1 VLARHAEEVRV
12 ARESERRMKERAQK
26 LDKKLKEKED
36 DLHCKDKLL
45 AKLKSLVEDKS
56 LPERDDLSQKLTRV
70 TDELTAATEKIK
82 ACT

>member
-1 VLARHAEEVRV
+1 MARHAEEVRV

-36 DLHCKDKLL
+36 DIHRKDKLL
-45 AKLKSLVEDKS
+45 TKLKSLVEDKS

-70 TDELTAATEKIK
+70 TDELAAAAEKIK